1 MDKLF
6 EDINPVYDIAGDR
19 LALSINDI
27 KVSEAIETVD
37 TCKKKEMTYGGII
50 SGKMKLVDS
59 ETNKILFN
67 KRINIGILPLMTK
80 W

>member
-1 MDKLF
+1 MTKLF
-6 EDINPVYDIAGDR
+6 DDINPVYDIAGDR

-27 KVSEAIETVD
+27 KISEAIEGVD
-37 TCKKKEMTYGGII
+37 VCKKKEMTYGGII

-59 ETNKILFN
+59 ETNKVLFN